1 MATRELK
8 NRHELLGQFLIEARR
23 EAGLTQDELAE
34 KLGRKQA
41 YVSKYELGQRNLD
54 VIEFL
59 MITQAI
65 GTDPVRIIKKLK

>member
-1 MATRELK
+1 VATRELK